1 MDIREAYLN
10 FFASKGHEII
20 PSAPL
25 VPNDATLLFTNAGM
39 VPFKSIFTGEVP
51 RPTPPIR
58 TSCQT
63 CIRAGGKHNDL
74 DNVGYTAR
82 HHTFFEMLGNFSFGE
97 YFKKDA
103 IAYAW
108 EFVTQVLKLPKD
120 RLYVT
125 VHESDNEAFAL
136 WEQHIA
142 KERIYRFGDHDNFWQ
157 MGDTGPCGPCSEIFY
172 DQGGEHFNTPEDYMG
187 GDGDRFLEIW
197 NLVFMQYERSSD
209 GKLTPLPKPSIDTGM
224 GLERVTAIMEGKFS
238 NYDSSLFMP
247 LIEEV
252 AKLCGK
258 PYAYESGASYRVI
271 SDHIRSVTFLLAQ
284 GTTFDKEGR
293 GYVLRRILRR
303 AIRHGYLLGIKEPFM
318 YRLVDKVCELMG
330 GHYAY
335 LTEKKAAVKEQIRL
349 EEERFLATI
358 ASGLILFEDEYN
370 IAVNNT
376 LTSQEGSETGAL
388 GIRDVLSITITR
400 KKELNNIF
408 TGKKAFLLYDTYGFP
423 LDLMLDMLREYNL
436 KNKTNVILD
445 TKEFE
450 ILMAEQ
456 KARAKAAWKGSG
468 DKSAKGDF
476 KALLE
481 KFGENKFSGYE
492 ELERTSKVL
501 ALLDEDFKQTQILKA
516 GEQGWAMFD
525 VTPFYAQS
533 GGQAGDSGEIVGTAD
548 VLDTQKFF
556 GLNLSNVA
564 VKKELKIGDTVKL
577 KVSEQR
583 AEIARHHSAT
593 HLLHSALRSVLGTHI
608 AQAGSS
614 VEANRLR
621 FDFSHPKA
629 VTAEELTKI
638 ENFVNGAIAESIA
651 AKTEIM
657 DVEDAKK
664 SGAIALF
671 GEKYAD
677 KVRVLSFGDVSK
689 ELCGGTHVSNL
700 SQIGA
705 FFITKESGVS
715 AGVRRIEAVCSKAAL
730 NLAKA
735 WRGEIEELKTELKS
749 AEPMNAV
756 KKLKA
761 EIKSLK
767 DKTKQA
773 KDAHALV
780 AVNVNETKLCV
791 AVLDSGDIKAVIDEF
806 KNENEKAAILLVQ
819 VNEEGKIAL
828 AAGVKNAALKAG
840 EWVKFTA
847 QILGG
852 NGGGKDDFATAGGKN
867 VLAIDDAVRQALEFA
882 KVKLEK

>member
-125 VHESDNEAFAL
+125 VHESDDEAFAL
-136 WEQHIA
+136 WEQHVA

-247 LIEEV
+247 LINEV
-252 AKLCGK
+252 AALCGK

-303 AIRHGYLLGIKEPFM
+303 AIRHGYLLGIREPFM

-335 LTEKKAAVKEQIRL
+335 LNEKKEAVKEQIRL

-358 ASGLILFEDEYN
+358 ASGLELFE
-370 IAVNNT
+370 
-376 LTSQEGSETGAL
+376 SELARTK
-388 GIRDVLSITITR
+388 D
-400 KKELNNIF
+400 IF
-408 TGKKAFLLYDTYGFP
+408 SGEAAFKLYDTFGFP
-423 LDLMLDMLREYNL
+423 LDLTADMLRERGL
-436 KNKTNVILD
+436 KVDEAKFD
-445 TKEFE
+445 E
-450 ILMAEQ
+450 LMSEQ

-501 ALLDEDFKQTQILKA
+501 ALLDEDFKETQILKA

-533 GGQAGDSGEIVGTAD
+533 GGQAGDSGVVADTAD

-564 VKKELKIGDTVKL
+564 VKKELKVGDAVKL

-593 HLLHSALRSVLGTHI
+593 HLLHAALRSVLGTHI

-629 VTAEELTKI
+629 VTAEELAKI
-638 ENFVNGAIAESIA
+638 ENFVNSAIAESIA

-657 DVEDAKK
+657 DVEDAKN

-677 KVRVLSFGDVSK
+677 KVRVLSFGEVSK
-689 ELCGGTHVSNL
+689 ELCGGTHVANL

-705 FFITKESGVS
+705 FFITKEGGVS

-773 KDAHALV
+773 KDAHALAV
-780 AVNVNETKLCV
+780 VNVNETKLCV
-791 AVLDSGDIKAVIDEF
+791 AVIDGGNIKATIDEF
-806 KNENEKAAILLVQ
+806 KNENEKAAILLAQ

-828 AAGVKNAALKAG
+828 AAGVKNAPLKAG

-867 VLAIDDAVRQALEFA
+867 VLAIEDAIRQAFEFA
-882 KVKLEK
+882 KIKLEK